1 MSEHDDEYEEEFEE
15 DDSAEDAAVGGSES
29 QPGVQRTLALGYLAC
44 VPLLAAYEWSLAT
57 SVEPTRST
65 AEMCLFRFLLPLG
78 EDAHMA
84 RRCILAGLLLVCIHQ
99 VAGHSR
105 GLGMRL
111 LKMVGEGGIWALLL
125 APTLILCT
133 HLLGGVEP
141 PAAFSTGPGAP
152 PGLSRAAFILGAA
165 AHEELFFRVILYSG
179 LYLMARVLMSFFGAG
194 LTSARLVGEAAGLV
208 GSAGI
213 FAALHLEAFTA
224 WLGRG
229 GEAFEPFVFLWRLL
243 AGMALAGLLR
253 WRGPGV
259 AAWTHALF
267 NLGLLLG
274 AGPERVF

>member
-1 MSEHDDEYEEEFEE
+1 MSEHDDEYEE
-15 DDSAEDAAVGGSES
+15 DDPAEDAAEDGAES
-29 QPGVQRTLALGYLAC
+29 PPGVQRTLALGYLAC
-44 VPLLAAYEWSLAT
+44 APLLAAYEWSLAT
-57 SVEPTRST
+57 SAETTRST

-78 EDAHMA
+78 EDAHVA
-84 RRCILAGLLLVCIHQ
+84 RRCILAGLLLVSLQ
-99 VAGHSR
+99 QLAGHSR

-111 LKMVGEGGIWALLL
+111 LKVVGEGGIWALLL

-133 HLLGGVEP
+133 HLLGGVDP
-141 PAAFSTGPGAP
+141 PAGFSTGPGVAP
-152 PGLSRAAFILGAA
+152 DLPRAAFILGAA

-179 LYLMARVLMSFFGAG
+179 LYLTARVLMSFFGAG

-213 FAALHLEAFTA
+213 FAALHLAVFTT

>member
-1 MSEHDDEYEEEFEE
+1 VSEHDDEYEE
-15 DDSAEDAAVGGSES
+15 DDPAEDAEEGGSES
-29 QPGVQRTLALGYLAC
+29 PPGVQRTLALGYLAC

-57 SVEPTRST
+57 SAETTRST

-78 EDAHMA
+78 EDAHVA
-84 RRCILAGLLLVCIHQ
+84 RRCILAGLLLICIKQ

-111 LKMVGEGGIWALLL
+111 LKVVGEGGIWALLL

-133 HLLGGVEP
+133 HLLGGLAP
-141 PAAFSTGPGAP
+141 PDGFSVGPGHAP
-152 PGLSRAAFILGAA
+152 ALQRAAFILGAA

-179 LYLMARVLMSFFGAG
+179 LYLMARVLMSYFGAG
-194 LTSARLVGEAAGLV
+194 LAGARLVGEIVGLV

-213 FAALHLEAFTA
+213 FAALHLAVFTT
-224 WLGRG
+224 WIGRG
-229 GEAFEPFVFLWRLL
+229 GETFDPFVFLWRLL

>member
-1 MSEHDDEYEEEFEE
+1 M
-15 DDSAEDAAVGGSES
+15 
-29 QPGVQRTLALGYLAC
+29 PGVQRTLALGYLAC
-44 VPLLAAYEWSLAT
+44 APLLAAYEWSLAT
-57 SVEPTRST
+57 SAETTRST

-78 EDAHMA
+78 EDAHVA
-84 RRCILAGLLLVCIHQ
+84 RRWILAGLLLVCIQQ

-105 GLGMRL
+105 GLGIRL
-111 LKMVGEGGIWALLL
+111 LKVVGEGGVWALLL

-133 HLLGGVEP
+133 HLLGGLAP
-141 PAAFSTGPGAP
+141 PDGFSVGPGQA
-152 PGLSRAAFILGAA
+152 PGLQRAAFILGAA

-208 GSAGI
+208 GSAAI
-213 FAALHLEAFTA
+213 FAALHLTVFTT

>member
-1 MSEHDDEYEEEFEE
+1 VREHDDEFEE
-15 DDSAEDAAVGGSES
+15 DDSADDAAESGSEAS
-29 QPGVQRTLALGYLAC
+29 PGVQRTLALGYLAC
-44 VPLLAAYEWSLAT
+44 VPLLAAYEWALVSSA
-57 SVEPTRST
+57 EPTRST

-78 EDAHMA
+78 EDAHVA
-84 RRCILAGLLLVCIHQ
+84 RRCILAGLLLVCIQ
-99 VAGHSR
+99 QMVGHRR

-111 LKMVGEGGIWALLL
+111 LKVVGEGGMWALLL

-133 HLLGGVEP
+133 HLLGGVDP
-141 PAAFSTGPGAP
+141 PAGFSAGPGTA
-152 PGLSRAAFILGAA
+152 PGLPRAAFILGAA

-179 LYLMARVLMSFFGAG
+179 LYLMARVLMSYFGAG
-194 LTSARLVGEAAGLV
+194 LTSARLVGEIAGLV

-213 FAALHLEAFTA
+213 FAALHLAAFTT

>member
-1 MSEHDDEYEEEFEE
+1 VSEHDDEYEE
-15 DDSAEDAAVGGSES
+15 DDPAEDAEEGGSES
-29 QPGVQRTLALGYLAC
+29 PPGVQRTLALGYLAC

-57 SVEPTRST
+57 SAETTRST

-78 EDAHMA
+78 EDAHVA
-84 RRCILAGLLLVCIHQ
+84 RRCILAGLLLICIKQ

-111 LKMVGEGGIWALLL
+111 LKVVGEGGIWALLL

-133 HLLGGVEP
+133 HLLGGLAP
-141 PAAFSTGPGAP
+141 PDGFSVGPGHAP
-152 PGLSRAAFILGAA
+152 TLQRAAFILGAA

-179 LYLMARVLMSFFGAG
+179 LYLMARVLMSYFGAG
-194 LTSARLVGEAAGLV
+194 LAGARLVGEIVGLV

-213 FAALHLEAFTA
+213 FAALHLAVFTT

>member
-1 MSEHDDEYEEEFEE
+1 MSEHDEYEE
-15 DDSAEDAAVGGSES
+15 GES
-29 QPGVQRTLALGYLAC
+29 KGDETESGIEHRPSVSRTLALGYLAC
-44 VPLLAAYEWSLAT
+44 VPLLAAYEWSLA
-57 SVEPTRST
+57 SSAEPTRST

-78 EDAHMA
+78 EEAHLA
-84 RRCILAGLLLVCIHQ
+84 RRCILAGLLLLSVQ
-99 VAGHSR
+99 QLARHSR

-111 LKMVGEGGIWALLL
+111 LKVVGEGGIWALLL

-133 HLLGGVEP
+133 HLLGGVDP
-141 PAAFSTGPGAP
+141 PAGFSVGPGPA
-152 PGLSRAAFILGAA
+152 PGLPRAAFILGAA

-179 LYLMARVLMSFFGAG
+179 LYLTARLLMSYFGAG
-194 LTSARLVGEAAGLV
+194 LPSARLVGEAAGLV

-213 FAALHLEAFTA
+213 FAALHLAAFTT
-224 WLGRG
+224 WLGPG

>member
-1 MSEHDDEYEEEFEE
+1 MSEHDDEYEE
-15 DDSAEDAAVGGSES
+15 DDPAEDAEEGGSES
-29 QPGVQRTLALGYLAC
+29 PPGVQRTLALGYLAC

-57 SVEPTRST
+57 SAETTRST

-78 EDAHMA
+78 EDAHVA
-84 RRCILAGLLLVCIHQ
+84 RRCILAGLLLICIKQ

-111 LKMVGEGGIWALLL
+111 LKVVGEGGIWALLL

-133 HLLGGVEP
+133 HLLGGLAP
-141 PAAFSTGPGAP
+141 PDGFSVGPGHAP
-152 PGLSRAAFILGAA
+152 TLQRAAFILGAA

-179 LYLMARVLMSFFGAG
+179 LYLMARVLMSYFGAG
-194 LTSARLVGEAAGLV
+194 LAGARLVGEIVGLV

-213 FAALHLEAFTA
+213 FAALHLAVFTT